1 MAALSLPR
9 TVRARRFAV
18 AAVSLLALA
27 GLACGTATADASQA
41 RASSVAPARQ
51 VVAAGTGCPQSVTGK
66 AASGPLTAAGV
77 SPASWTPAGV
87 PWRSVGRGWILA
99 ELAASASASGP
110 QALYLV
116 SPGGQRYRL
125 GTVPAGALL
134 EDWSGNGTDALLLD
148 RKVNSTEESA
158 IVLNLRTGKA
168 GGFALP
174 SGTPYPQIS
183 FTRPAGTA
191 VLFLG
196 TASTSGGY
204 LPLQRFSLTGTRQLC
219 YPAQFPRAGSE
230 DGTYRESANGTEIVF
245 ATQNGFEVV
254 SNAGQPVRYLA
265 AGNRGYCF
273 LLNWWNSQSVVAN
286 CGGGLW
292 TYPLSGAQPADDQ
305 QGPWQLPRRM
315 AAAERDLRRR
325 RRVRIDLAGEA
336 EPERH
341 RHSPHHPRRCRRGV
355 RPAAWRLR
363 RSAAG
368 HGGGRMRR
376 GHRRPAVQLRRLVQP
391 GHRRSDHRHRRPG
404 RRRLRDGRRPQ
415 SRQLTQPSRH
425 HPRICRKWGVW
436 CSVTPDGCGN
446 HPVLCGS
453 LPQPPGGMRHARH
466 PV

>member
-292 TYPLSGAQPADDQ
+292 TYPLSGAQPRQLTTSKDHGSFLGA
-305 QGPWQLPRRM
+305 WQLPSGTYAEGVACGSTWLEKLNPNGTATHLTIPG
-315 AAAERDLRRR
+315 AAD
-325 RRVRIDLAGEA
+325 AGYVQPLGA
-336 EPERH
+336 YGDQLP
-341 RHSPHHPRRCRRGV
+341 V
-355 RPAAWRLR
+355 MV
-363 RSAAG
+363 
-368 HGGGRMRR
+368 GGGCDA
-376 GHRRPAVQLRRLVQP
+376 GTGVQP
-391 GHRRSDHRHRRPG
+391 YSFVDWYSPG
-404 RRRLRDGRRPQ
+404 TDAATTVIGGRA
-415 SRQLTQPSRH
+415 
-425 HPRICRKWGVW
+425 GGGY
-436 CSVTPDGCGN
+436 VTAA
-446 HPVLCGS
+446 VLNPAS
-453 LPQPPGGMRHARH
+453 
-466 PV
+466 